1 MQMFQAVINLG
12 ALCIVEAVKRAHKVS
27 GDPADALTFDALA
40 HDAVML
46 MQSRLHWRPPTVR
59 P

>member
-1 MQMFQAVINLG
+1 MHVFQAVINLG
-12 ALCIVEAVKRAHKVS
+12 ALCIVEAVKRAHKVA
-27 GDPADALTFDALA
+27 GDTADALKFDALA

-46 MQSRLHWRPPTVR
+46 MQSGLHLKPPTAR